1 MTKPISGTE
10 IALRSLPLMGVGLIM
25 AIMTQMTDM
34 RKLWGMLALE
44 IVLGVVSIVIWPV
57 KAW

>member
-44 IVLGVVSIVIWPV
+44 IVLGVVSIVIWLV